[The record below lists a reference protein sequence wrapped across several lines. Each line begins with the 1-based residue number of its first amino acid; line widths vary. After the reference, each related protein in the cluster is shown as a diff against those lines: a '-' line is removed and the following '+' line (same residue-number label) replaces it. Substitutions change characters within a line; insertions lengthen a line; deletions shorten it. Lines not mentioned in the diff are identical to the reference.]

1 MFDIVLHE
9 PEIAPNTGNVM
20 RLAANTGS
28 RLHLVR
34 PLGFTLNDRRLVRAG
49 LDYRDRA
56 ALTVH
61 DDWSACCAVLAGR
74 RLLLFTT
81 RGRLRYDRAAYRA
94 GDVLVFGSETHG
106 LPQTLLDAQPAE
118 HRLRLPMRPEN
129 RSLNLSNAVAIVVYE
144 AWRQC
149 GFDGGA

>member
-106 LPQTLLDAQPAE
+106 LPETLLDAQPAE